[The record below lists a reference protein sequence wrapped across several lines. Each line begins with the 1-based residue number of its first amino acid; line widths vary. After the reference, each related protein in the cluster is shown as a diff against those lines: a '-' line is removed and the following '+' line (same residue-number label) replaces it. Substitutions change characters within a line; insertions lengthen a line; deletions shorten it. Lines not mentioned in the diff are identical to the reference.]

1 MSSKDAFIVPATPID
16 DDRKP
21 MLTED
26 LEELRKIKNGIAKK
40 LREAKSAK
48 FMDDHPNIKKL
59 KESLPVA
66 QPVVAQPV
74 VAQPVVA
81 QPVVAQPGAIP
92 RDKEEKP
99 HRATIYAPL
108 PEPAKPEPVKAA
120 VSKPVNIPKVRE
132 IPAYKPHATI
142 EAIVS
147 NPNGRWF

>member
-1 MSSKDAFIVPATPID
+1 MSSKDAFIVPATPVD

-66 QPVVAQPV
+66 QP
-74 VAQPVVA
+74 
-81 QPVVAQPGAIP
+81 GATP

-99 HRATIYAPL
+99 HRATIYAP
-108 PEPAKPEPVKAA
+108 PPEPQAVTVSKEPAKPEPVKAA
-120 VSKPVNIPKVRE
+120 VSKPVNIPKARE

>member
-74 VAQPVVA
+74 VAQP
-81 QPVVAQPGAIP
+81 GAIP

-99 HRATIYAPL
+99 HRATIYAPP